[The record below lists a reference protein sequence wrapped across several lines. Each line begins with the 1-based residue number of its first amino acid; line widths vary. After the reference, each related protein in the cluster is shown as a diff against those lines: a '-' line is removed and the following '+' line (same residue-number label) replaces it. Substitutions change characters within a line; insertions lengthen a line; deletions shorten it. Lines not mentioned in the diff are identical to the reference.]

1 MRTYQLKD
9 TMSKLNTSIA
19 TAKTGKRTYDEDHLW
34 KAEANVDS
42 VIETTR
48 PTLKV
53 TKEVTIGGK
62 VYRVL
67 SI

>member
-1 MRTYQLKD
+1 
-9 TMSKLNTSIA
+9 MSKVNTKTC
-19 TAKTGKRTYDEDHLW
+19 TAKAAKRCYDEDHLW

-42 VIETTR
+42 VVQSTK

-53 TKEVTIGGK
+53 LREEIIGGK
-62 VYRVL
+62 VYTVM

>member
-1 MRTYQLKD
+1 M
-9 TMSKLNTSIA
+9 NTSIA
-19 TAKTGKRTYDEDHLW
+19 TAKVGKRTYDEDHLW

-53 TKEVTIGGK
+53 TKEVTIGDK